1 MVRMSRDIVQVGG
14 SYCILQPPNKTA
26 DNQYADSWDFSEF
39 FFFFSFLFLHAFYIC
54 KFVHLLYVYVY
65 MLYAYWTYIIHTV
78 IFFIWYTKYSYTS
91 FLQTHCTSL
100 WIYKWY
106 LIGYGQFITW
116 LPVSWHSSC
125 SLLYKDD
132 VLQLISLSLSLH
144 CFAGKRMI

>member
-39 FFFFSFLFLHAFYIC
+39 FFFFSFSTCILHMQVCALTVCIC
-54 KFVHLLYVYVY
+54 Y

-78 IFFIWYTKYSYTS
+78 IFSIWYTKYSYTS

-106 LIGYGQFITW
+106 SIGYRQFITW